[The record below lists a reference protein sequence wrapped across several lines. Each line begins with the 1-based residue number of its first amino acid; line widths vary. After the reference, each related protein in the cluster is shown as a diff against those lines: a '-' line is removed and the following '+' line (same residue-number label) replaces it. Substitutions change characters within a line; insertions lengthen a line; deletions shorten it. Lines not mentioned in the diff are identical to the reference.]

1 MNRLGFFRNSVVHG
15 EPKGVVLL
23 VVLWVMLAMSM
34 LALSFSASIRTEV
47 DAARNVVDQ
56 KESYYLA
63 RAGIEYALYKVIEAQ
78 TAFARIQQRREGNL
92 QSIPPVLTGYID
104 LPLAR
109 GGARVQISDET
120 GKMNVN
126 LAPGYLLYKL
136 LIMIGLDEREADMI
150 TDSIEDWRDRD
161 DLRRLN
167 GAESNYY
174 QGLEEPYLAKN
185 GLFDV
190 PEELLLVQGIT
201 PEIYYG
207 RKGTTK
213 DGAQVE
219 YYALQKYLTTF
230 TTINR
235 INVNSAPLP
244 VLAAI
249 PGLDFDV
256 AAQIIGMRQEQPIAN
271 VSEISERIPGIPT
284 EATRLLST
292 VRSNVYTLVTDGY
305 LTDSEVIG
313 RIRCVV
319 RVDPS
324 SPKGY
329 TVLYWN
335 ESNIEL

>member
-1 MNRLGFFRNSVVHG
+1 MSRLRSFHMLEGSV
-15 EPKGVVLL
+15 EQKGAVLV
-23 VVLWVMLAMSM
+23 VVLWVMMAMSM
-34 LALSFSASIRTEV
+34 LALSFSVSIRTEV

-63 RAGIEYALYKVIEAQ
+63 RAGIEYAIYKVIEAQ
-78 TAFARIQQRREGNL
+78 TAFARIQQRREGDL
-92 QSIPPVLTGYID
+92 QAIPPVLTGYID

-109 GGARVQISDET
+109 GGAGVQISDET

-126 LAPGYLLYKL
+126 LAPGYLLFNL
-136 LIMIGLDEREADMI
+136 LIMVGLDEQTADMI

-161 DLRRLN
+161 DLNRLN

-174 QGLEEPYLAKN
+174 QALQEPYLAKN

-190 PEELLLVQGIT
+190 PEELLLVKGIT

-207 RKGTTK
+207 RKGTTQ
-213 DGAQVE
+213 DGAQIE

-256 AAQIIGMRQEQPIAN
+256 ATEIVAMRQEAPIAN
-271 VSEISERIPGIPT
+271 VTEIMERIPGIPT
-284 EATRLLST
+284 EASRLLST
-292 VRSNVYTLVTDGY
+292 VRSNVYTLVSDGY
-305 LTDSEVIG
+305 LSDSEVIG

-319 RVDPS
+319 RVDRN

-329 TVLYWN
+329 SVLYWN

>member
-1 MNRLGFFRNSVVHG
+1 MNRFRSFHHSVG
-15 EPKGVVLL
+15 AGREKGVVLV

-34 LALSFSASIRTEV
+34 LALSFSASIRTEI

-63 RAGIEYALYKVIEAQ
+63 RAGIEYAIYKVIEAQ
-78 TAFARIQQRREGNL
+78 SAFARIQQQREGDL

-109 GGARVQISDET
+109 GGARVQINDET

-126 LAPGYLLYKL
+126 LAPGYLLYNL
-136 LIMIGLDEREADMI
+136 LIMVGLDEREADVI

-161 DLRRLN
+161 DLNRVN

-174 QGLEEPYLAKN
+174 QGLAEPYLAKN

-190 PEELLLVQGIT
+190 PEELTLVQGIT
-201 PEIYYG
+201 PEIFYG
-207 RKGTTK
+207 RKGTTQ
-213 DGAQVE
+213 DGDQVE

-235 INVNSAPLP
+235 INVNAAPLP

-256 AAQIIGMRQEQPIAN
+256 AAEILRMRQEAPIAN
-271 VSEISERIPGIPT
+271 VTEIMEKIPGIPT
-284 EATRLLST
+284 EASRLLST
-292 VRSNVYTLVTDGY
+292 VRSNVYSLVSDGY

-319 RVDPS
+319 RVNPS

-329 TVLYWN
+329 AVLYWN

>member
-1 MNRLGFFRNSVVHG
+1 MSGFKFFHNSEG
-15 EPKGVVLL
+15 AVLV
-23 VVLWVMLAMSM
+23 VVLWVMMAMSM
-34 LALSFSASIRTEV
+34 LALSFSTSIRTEV

-63 RAGIEYALYKVIEAQ
+63 RAGIEYAIYKAIEAQ
-78 TAFARIQQRREGNL
+78 TAFARIQQRREGDL
-92 QSIPPVLTGYID
+92 QAIPPVLTGYID

-109 GGARVQISDET
+109 GGARVQIGDET

-126 LAPGYLLYKL
+126 LAPGYLLYNL
-136 LIMIGLDEREADMI
+136 LIMVGLEEAEADMI

-161 DLRRLN
+161 DLNRLN

-174 QGLEEPYLAKN
+174 QALQEPYLAKN

-207 RKGTTK
+207 HKGTTQ
-213 DGAQVE
+213 DGAQIE

-230 TTINR
+230 TTTNR

-249 PGLDFDV
+249 PGLDFNV
-256 AAQIIGMRQEQPIAN
+256 ATEIVAMRQEAPITN
-271 VSEISERIPGIPT
+271 VAEIMERIPGIPT
-284 EATRLLST
+284 EASRVLST
-292 VRSNVYTLVTDGY
+292 VRSNVYTLVSDGY
-305 LTDSEVIG
+305 LDDSEVIG

-319 RVDPS
+319 RVDPT

-329 TVLYWN
+329 SVLYWN

>member
-1 MNRLGFFRNSVVHG
+1 
-15 EPKGVVLL
+15 
-23 VVLWVMLAMSM
+23 MLAMSM
-34 LALSFSASIRTEV
+34 LALSFSASIRTEI

-63 RAGIEYALYKVIEAQ
+63 RAGIEYAIYKVIEAQ
-78 TAFARIQQRREGNL
+78 SAFARIQQQREGDL

-109 GGARVQISDET
+109 GGARVQINDET

-126 LAPGYLLYKL
+126 LAPGYLLYNL
-136 LIMIGLDEREADMI
+136 LIMVGLDEREADVI

-161 DLRRLN
+161 DLNRVN

-174 QGLEEPYLAKN
+174 QGLAEPYLAKN

-190 PEELLLVQGIT
+190 PEELTLVQGIT
-201 PEIYYG
+201 PEIFYG
-207 RKGTTK
+207 RKGTTQ
-213 DGAQVE
+213 DGDQVE

-235 INVNSAPLP
+235 INVNAAPLP

-256 AAQIIGMRQEQPIAN
+256 AAEILRMRQEAPIAN
-271 VSEISERIPGIPT
+271 VTEIMEKIPGIPT
-284 EATRLLST
+284 EASRLLST
-292 VRSNVYTLVTDGY
+292 VRSNVYSLVSDGY

-319 RVDPS
+319 RVNPS

-329 TVLYWN
+329 AVLYWN

>member
-1 MNRLGFFRNSVVHG
+1 M
-15 EPKGVVLL
+15 

-34 LALSFSASIRTEV
+34 LALSFSASIRTEI

-63 RAGIEYALYKVIEAQ
+63 RAGIEYAIYKVIEAQ
-78 TAFARIQQRREGNL
+78 SAFARIQQQREGDL

-109 GGARVQISDET
+109 GGARVQINDET

-126 LAPGYLLYKL
+126 LAPGYLLYNL
-136 LIMIGLDEREADMI
+136 LIMVGLDEREADVI

-161 DLRRLN
+161 DLNRVN

-174 QGLEEPYLAKN
+174 QGLAEPYLAKN

-190 PEELLLVQGIT
+190 PEELTLVQGIT
-201 PEIYYG
+201 PEIFYG
-207 RKGTTK
+207 RKGTTQ
-213 DGAQVE
+213 DGDQVE

-235 INVNSAPLP
+235 INVNAAPLP

-256 AAQIIGMRQEQPIAN
+256 AAEILRMRQEAPIAN
-271 VSEISERIPGIPT
+271 VTEIMEKIPGIPT
-284 EATRLLST
+284 EASRLLST
-292 VRSNVYTLVTDGY
+292 VRSNVYSLVSDGY

-319 RVDPS
+319 RVNPS

-329 TVLYWN
+329 AVLYWN

>member
-1 MNRLGFFRNSVVHG
+1 MSGFKFFHNSEG
-15 EPKGVVLL
+15 AVLV
-23 VVLWVMLAMSM
+23 VVLWVMMAMSM
-34 LALSFSASIRTEV
+34 LALSFSTSIRTEV

-63 RAGIEYALYKVIEAQ
+63 RAGIEYAIYKAIEAQ
-78 TAFARIQQRREGNL
+78 TAFARIQQRREGDL
-92 QSIPPVLTGYID
+92 QAIPPVLTGYID

-109 GGARVQISDET
+109 GGARVQIGDET

-126 LAPGYLLYKL
+126 LAPGYLLYNL
-136 LIMIGLDEREADMI
+136 LIMVGLEEAEADMI

-161 DLRRLN
+161 DLNRLN

-174 QGLEEPYLAKN
+174 QALQEPYLAKN

-190 PEELLLVQGIT
+190 PEELLLVKGIT

-207 RKGTTK
+207 HKGTTQ
-213 DGAQVE
+213 DGAQIE

-249 PGLDFDV
+249 PGLDFNV
-256 AAQIIGMRQEQPIAN
+256 ATEIVAMRQEAPITN
-271 VSEISERIPGIPT
+271 VAEIMERIPGIPT
-284 EATRLLST
+284 EASRVLST
-292 VRSNVYTLVTDGY
+292 VRSNVYTLVSDGY
-305 LTDSEVIG
+305 LDDSEVIG

-319 RVDPS
+319 RVDPT

-329 TVLYWN
+329 SVLYWN

>member
-1 MNRLGFFRNSVVHG
+1 
-15 EPKGVVLL
+15 
-23 VVLWVMLAMSM
+23 
-34 LALSFSASIRTEV
+34 
-47 DAARNVVDQ
+47 
-56 KESYYLA
+56 
-63 RAGIEYALYKVIEAQ
+63 
-78 TAFARIQQRREGNL
+78 
-92 QSIPPVLTGYID
+92 
-104 LPLAR
+104 
-109 GGARVQISDET
+109 
-120 GKMNVN
+120 
-126 LAPGYLLYKL
+126 
-136 LIMIGLDEREADMI
+136 MIA
-150 TDSIEDWRDRD
+150 DSIEDWRDRD
-161 DLRRLN
+161 DLHRLN

-174 QGLEEPYLAKN
+174 QGLPEPYLAKN

-201 PEIYYG
+201 PETYYG
-207 RKGTTK
+207 RKGTTE

-292 VRSNVYTLVTDGY
+292 VRSNVYTLVSDGY

-313 RIRCVV
+313 RIRCVG
-319 RVDPS
+319 RVEPS

>member
-1 MNRLGFFRNSVVHG
+1 MRGLRLSLSSVGHG
-15 EPKGVVLL
+15 EPRGAVLVL
-23 VVLWVMLAMSM
+23 VLWVMLAMSV

-63 RAGIEYALYKVIEAQ
+63 RAGIEYAIYKAIEAQ
-78 TAFARIQQRREGNL
+78 TAFAQIQQRQQGGL
-92 QSIPPVLTGYID
+92 DSIPQVLTGSVE
-104 LPLAR
+104 LALGR
-109 GGARVQISDET
+109 GGTRVQIGDET

-126 LAPGYLLYKL
+126 LTPGYLLYNL
-136 LIMIGLDEREADMI
+136 LIMIGLPEREADMI

-161 DLRRLN
+161 DLNRLN
-167 GAESNYY
+167 GAESPYY
-174 QGLEEPYLAKN
+174 QALPEPYFAKN

-190 PEELLLVQGIT
+190 PEELLLVQGVT

-207 RKGTTK
+207 RKGTTE
-213 DGAQVE
+213 DGVQIE

-235 INVNSAPLP
+235 ININSAPFP
-244 VLAAI
+244 VLTAI
-249 PGLDFDV
+249 PGLDPDV
-256 AAQIIGMRQEQPIAN
+256 AAEIVAMRQEQPITN
-271 VSEISERIPGIPT
+271 VAEVAERIPGIPT

-292 VRSNVYTLVTDGY
+292 VRSNVYTLVSDGY

-319 RVDPS
+319 RVDPA

>member
-1 MNRLGFFRNSVVHG
+1 MIRFRSFRHSAG
-15 EPKGVVLL
+15 TGKQEGVVL
-23 VVLWVMLAMSM
+23 VMVLWVMLAMSM

-63 RAGIEYALYKVIEAQ
+63 RAGIEYVIYKVIEAQ
-78 TAFARIQQRREGNL
+78 MAFAQIQQRREGNL
-92 QSIPPVLTGYID
+92 ESVPPVLTGF
-104 LPLAR
+104 LEVPLAR
-109 GGARVQISDET
+109 GGARVQIIDET

-126 LAPGYLLYKL
+126 LAPDYLLYNL
-136 LIMIGLDEREADMI
+136 LIMVGLEAQQADMI

-161 DLRRLN
+161 DLNRLN
-167 GAESNYY
+167 GAESEYY
-174 QGLEEPYLAKN
+174 QALEEPYLAKN

-190 PEELLLVQGIT
+190 PEELLLVRGIT
-201 PEIYYG
+201 PEIFYG
-207 RKGTTK
+207 RKGTTQ
-213 DGAQVE
+213 DGEQIE

-235 INVNSAPLP
+235 INVNSAPFP
-244 VLAAI
+244 VLAAV
-249 PGLDFDV
+249 PGLDV
-256 AAQIIGMRQEQPIAN
+256 NAAAEIQRMRQEAPIAN
-271 VSEISERIPGIPT
+271 VTEIMEKIPGLPT
-284 EATRLLST
+284 EASRLLSA
-292 VRSNVYTLVTDGY
+292 VRSNVYTLVSDGY
-305 LTDSEVIG
+305 LADSEVIG

-329 TVLYWN
+329 AVLYWN

>member
-1 MNRLGFFRNSVVHG
+1 MSRLGFFRNSVSHG

-63 RAGIEYALYKVIEAQ
+63 RAGVEYAIYKVIEAQ
-78 TAFARIQQRREGNL
+78 TAFARIRQQQEGGP
-92 QSIPPVLTGYID
+92 QSIPPVLTGFIG
-104 LPLAR
+104 LEMGR
-109 GGARVQISDET
+109 GGVRVQIIDET

-126 LAPGYLLYKL
+126 LAPGYLLYNL
-136 LIMIGLDEREADMI
+136 LIMIGLEEREADMI
-150 TDSIEDWRDRD
+150 ADSIEDWRDRD
-161 DLRRLN
+161 DLHRLN

-174 QGLEEPYLAKN
+174 QGLPEPYLAKN

-207 RKGTTK
+207 RKGTTE

-256 AAQIIGMRQEQPIAN
+256 AAQIVGMRQEAPIAN

-292 VRSNVYTLVTDGY
+292 VRSNVYTLVSDGY

-319 RVDPS
+319 RVDPA

-329 TVLYWN
+329 VVLYWN

>member
-1 MNRLGFFRNSVVHG
+1 MSRFRFFHPTVPG
-15 EPKGVVLL
+15 GVQDGAVL
-23 VVLWVMLAMSM
+23 VMVLWVMLAMSL

-63 RAGIEYALYKVIEAQ
+63 RAGVEYVIYKVIEAQ
-78 TAFARIQQRREGNL
+78 TAFARIQQRREGGL
-92 QSIPPVLTGYID
+92 QSIPPVLTGYVD

-109 GGARVQISDET
+109 GGARVQIIDET

-126 LAPGYLLYKL
+126 LTPGYLLYNL
-136 LIMIGLDEREADMI
+136 LIMVGLQEQQADMI

-161 DLRRLN
+161 DLHRLN
-167 GAESNYY
+167 GAENDYY

-190 PEELLLVQGIT
+190 PEELLLVKGIT
-201 PEIYYG
+201 PEVFYG
-207 RKGTTK
+207 RKGMNQ
-213 DGAQVE
+213 DGEPIE
-219 YYALQKYLTTF
+219 YYALQKYFTTF

-249 PGLDFDV
+249 PGLDFAT
-256 AAQIIGMRQEQPIAN
+256 AAEIQRMRQEVPIAN
-271 VSEISERIPGIPT
+271 VTEIMERIPGIPT
-284 EATRLLST
+284 EASRLLST
-292 VRSNVYTLVTDGY
+292 VRSNVYTLVSDGY

-324 SPKGY
+324 SPRGY
-329 TVLYWN
+329 SVLYWN

>member
-1 MNRLGFFRNSVVHG
+1 M
-15 EPKGVVLL
+15 

-47 DAARNVVDQ
+47 DAARNVVEQ
-56 KESYYLA
+56 KEAYYLA
-63 RAGIEYALYKVIEAQ
+63 RAGVEYAIYKVIESQ
-78 TAFARIQQRREGNL
+78 TAFAQIQQRREGNL
-92 QSIPPVLTGYID
+92 QSIPPVLTGYIE
-104 LPLAR
+104 LPLGR

-126 LAPGYLLYKL
+126 LAPGYLLYNL

-161 DLRRLN
+161 DLNRIN

-190 PEELLLVQGIT
+190 PEELLLVKGIT

-207 RKGTTK
+207 RKGTTQ
-213 DGAQVE
+213 DGDPIE

-249 PGLDFDV
+249 PGLDFNT
-256 AAQIIGMRQEQPIAN
+256 ALEIQRMRQEVPIAN
-271 VSEISERIPGIPT
+271 VTEIMEKIPGIPT

-292 VRSNVYTLVTDGY
+292 VRSNVYTLVSDGY
-305 LTDSEVIG
+305 LTDSEVIA

-329 TVLYWN
+329 SILYWN

>member
-1 MNRLGFFRNSVVHG
+1 MSGFKFFHNSEG
-15 EPKGVVLL
+15 AVLV
-23 VVLWVMLAMSM
+23 VVLWVMMAMSM
-34 LALSFSASIRTEV
+34 LALSFSTSIRTEV

-63 RAGIEYALYKVIEAQ
+63 RAGIEYAIYKAIEAQ
-78 TAFARIQQRREGNL
+78 TAFARIQQRREGDL
-92 QSIPPVLTGYID
+92 QAIPPVLTGYID

-109 GGARVQISDET
+109 GGARVQIGDET

-126 LAPGYLLYKL
+126 LAPGYLLYNL
-136 LIMIGLDEREADMI
+136 LIMVGLEEAEADMI

-161 DLRRLN
+161 DLNRLN

-174 QGLEEPYLAKN
+174 QALQEPYLAKN

-190 PEELLLVQGIT
+190 PEDLLLVKGIT

-207 RKGTTK
+207 HKGTTQ
-213 DGAQVE
+213 DGAQIE

-249 PGLDFDV
+249 PGLDFNV
-256 AAQIIGMRQEQPIAN
+256 ATEIVAMRQEAPITN
-271 VSEISERIPGIPT
+271 VAEIMERIPGIPT
-284 EATRLLST
+284 EASRVLST
-292 VRSNVYTLVTDGY
+292 VRSNVYTLVSDGY
-305 LTDSEVIG
+305 LDDSEVIG

-319 RVDPS
+319 RVDPT

-329 TVLYWN
+329 SVLYWN